1 MKFIALFLII
11 TIGAWSPLIFDIE
24 YLNNY
29 QTPLSWSFFLVS
41 GVILYR
47 MKFKKNN
54 YFKLF
59 LFRNYIKF
67 KRLFGDINQKLKPET
82 DNKQQTP
89 LQMKSIKLWKLLLR
103 DSNSNMSCS
112 LINKIRQIEKDNMLV
127 ILSQINE
134 QDYLLTIMDVDTTK
148 SCLYEVPIYS
158 KISTIL
164 IDTFDTENQ
173 KRMNLRQSVKKE
185 SISNDLDKLINE
197 QVKSLIKTLD

>member
-185 SISNDLDKLINE
+185 SISNDLDKLINK
-197 QVKSLIKTLD
+197 QVKSQIKTLD